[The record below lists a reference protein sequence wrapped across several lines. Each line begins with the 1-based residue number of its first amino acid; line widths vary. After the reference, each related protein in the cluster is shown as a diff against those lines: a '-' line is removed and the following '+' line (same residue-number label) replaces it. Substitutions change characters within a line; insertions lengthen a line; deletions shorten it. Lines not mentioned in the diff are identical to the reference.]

1 MATYPASNLITDNLT
16 KAFADANNEVYKM
29 VSDVRFSG
37 STCTSIITY
46 GRKVYCANVGD
57 SRTILISQASNKQDG
72 CVVKFSSRDHKPDD
86 PEESKHIIANNG
98 RIDSYRD
105 QLGNQIGPMR
115 VWLKN
120 EDIPGL
126 AMSRSFGDAMAARV
140 GVNAIPEIKEFML
153 TPEDKI
159 MVLASDGVWEFL
171 KDQDVANIVYP
182 FYLQKNAEG
191 AAENLVR
198 AAFKRWKREESV
210 IDDITCI
217 IVFLDVK

>member
-1 MATYPASNLITDNLT
+1 
-16 KAFADANNEVYKM
+16 M
-29 VSDVRFSG
+29 VRP
-37 STCTSIITY
+37 
-46 GRKVYCANVGD
+46 
-57 SRTILISQASNKQDG
+57 L
-72 CVVKFSSRDHKPDD
+72 SRDHKPDD
-86 PEESKHIIANNG
+86 PEESKHILANNG

-153 TPEDKI
+153 TPEDKVI
-159 MVLASDGVWEFL
+159 VLASDGVWEFL
-171 KDQDVANIVYP
+171 ENQEVANIVYP
-182 FYLQKNAEG
+182 FFLQKNAEG
-191 AAENLVR
+191 AAEHLVR

>member
-1 MATYPASNLITDNLT
+1 MADYPDSNIIVSSLT
-16 KAFADANNEVYKM
+16 KAFEETNNEVYKM

-46 GRKVYCANVGD
+46 GRKVFCANVGD
-57 SRTILISQASNKQDG
+57 SRTILIRQNPQGEG
-72 CVVKFSSRDHKPDD
+72 CLVRSLSRDHKPDD
-86 PEESKHIIANNG
+86 PEESKVILANNG

-140 GVNAIPEIKEFML
+140 GVNAVPEIKEFFL
-153 TPEDKI
+153 QPEDKV

-171 KDQDVANIVYP
+171 KNQEVANIVFP
-182 FYLQKNAEG
+182 F
-191 AAENLVR
+191 
-198 AAFKRWKREESV
+198 
-210 IDDITCI
+210 
-217 IVFLDVK
+217 FL